1 MRLQSHSIIDL
12 SQHSIMDGK
21 ARVRCAISDEALGED
36 SKGDGRDKLEVF
48 TEDTAKQSSKSHG
61 ENILP
66 AIRKRAGLSSS
77 ERVTLGSKNASGG
90 CRADDETTQGKSR
103 HDVAQPDHSD
113 AT

>member
-1 MRLQSHSIIDL
+1 MHLQSHSIIDL
-12 SQHSIMDGK
+12 SQRSITDGK

-36 SKGDGRDKLEVF
+36 SKGDGRANSRCP
-48 TEDTAKQSSKSHG
+48 EDTAKQSSKSHG
-61 ENILP
+61 KDILL

-77 ERVTLGSKNASGG
+77 EWVTLGSKNASGG